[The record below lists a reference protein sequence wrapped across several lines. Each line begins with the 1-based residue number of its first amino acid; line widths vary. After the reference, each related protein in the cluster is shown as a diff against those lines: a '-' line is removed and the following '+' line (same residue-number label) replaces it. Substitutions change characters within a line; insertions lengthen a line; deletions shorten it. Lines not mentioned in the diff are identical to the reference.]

1 MFSKNFFFIRRS
13 DGFVYFVP
21 PSVRKFLSSFLH
33 SLWTGQKS
41 FRARL
46 SMCVFKWRWSGFFSR
61 LLRTFKQCKWMFISV
76 DLNKWHPSDILNA
89 LMAAH
94 TSSGDLLGVVK
105 SEPRAKGW
113 QMRSQAGSEAKCR
126 EAERKSWKFTSSVSI
141 RAILMSFYD

>member
-1 MFSKNFFFIRRS
+1 MFSKKIFLFGVRMVLYTLSPSQKFPLVVFAFTL
-13 DGFVYFVP
+13 DGTKKFPGTAVN
-21 PSVRKFLSSFLH
+21 VR
-33 SLWTGQKS
+33 
-41 FRARL
+41 FR
-46 SMCVFKWRWSGFFSR
+46 MEVKWLFFSR
-61 LLRTFKQCKWMFISV
+61 LLRTVEQCKWMFISV

-126 EAERKSWKFTSSVSI
+126 EAKRKSWKFTSSVSI
-141 RAILMSFYD
+141 RAILMPFYD